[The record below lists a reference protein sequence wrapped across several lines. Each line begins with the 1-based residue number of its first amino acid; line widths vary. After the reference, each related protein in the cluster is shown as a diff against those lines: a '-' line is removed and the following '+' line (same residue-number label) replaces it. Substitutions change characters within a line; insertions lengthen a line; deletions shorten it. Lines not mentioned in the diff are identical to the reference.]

1 MIVEIIKEFAAIML
15 VPVFLIVCLIGLTS
29 ILQWVL
35 KPPKSI
41 IDYQLHFERL
51 HKTIDLLQ
59 RDAEINNRIIQ
70 RNNERNKYYQT
81 LLKKNGI
88 KFNPNPTQ
96 SDCYSVFK
104 EAEPTKS
111 DEA

>member
-35 KPPKSI
+35 KPPKSS

-59 RDAEINNRIIQ
+59 RDAETNNRIIQ
-70 RNNERNKYYQT
+70 RNNERNQYYQA

-88 KFNPNPTQ
+88 KFNSNPTQ
-96 SDCYSVFK
+96 SDFDSVFK
-104 EAEPTKS
+104 ENNPYQS